1 MPYYVYLL
9 TTKRDGPLYCGVTND
24 LVRRTWEHQEG
35 FVQGFTS
42 KYQIKKL
49 VWYEVHEDVKEAITR
64 EKRIKKWNRAWKLRI
79 IGEMNPY
86 WNDLSKEI
94 A

>member
-24 LVRRTWEHQEG
+24 LARRTWEHQEG
-35 FVQGFTS
+35 VVPGFTS
-42 KYQIKKL
+42 QYQVKKL
-49 VWYEVHEDVKEAITR
+49 VWYEVHEDINEAITR
-64 EKRIKKWNRAWKLRI
+64 EKRIKKWNRAWKMRI
-79 IGEMNPY
+79 IGDMNPQ
-86 WNDLSKEI
+86 WNDLSKET